1 MKSKQEFIDVRALY
15 QDKDGHWHIV
25 PRLQALS
32 WAMSGTV
39 RSDVRYVEG
48 SFWGDVWSDVTG
60 IITGRKWKFVKEN
73 NDE

>member
-15 QDKDGHWHIV
+15 QDKDGHWHIA

-48 SFWGDVWSDVTG
+48 SFWSDVTG